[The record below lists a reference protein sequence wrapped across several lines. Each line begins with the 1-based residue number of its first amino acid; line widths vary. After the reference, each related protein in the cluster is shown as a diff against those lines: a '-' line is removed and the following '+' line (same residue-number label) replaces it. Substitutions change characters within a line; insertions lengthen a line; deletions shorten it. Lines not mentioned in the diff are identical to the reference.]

1 MTTVTAALLNDGF
14 MIECEGHSGYDEKG
28 RDIVCAGVSALCMAL
43 EAMLEELSDE
53 GCAEQVQKRFA
64 DGYFSAEAHFVPK
77 DLYSRERLGTVFRT
91 VTAGLETIERLH
103 PKHLQLYLNS

>member
-43 EAMLEELSDE
+43 EAMLEELSVE
-53 GCAEQVQKRFA
+53 GCAEQVQK
-64 DGYFSAEAHFVPK
+64 S
-77 DLYSRERLGTVFRT
+77 LRT
-91 VTAGLETIERLH
+91 VTFRRRRTLFRRTCIPVSVWERFSE
-103 PKHLQLYLNS
+103 P